1 MLPGLLAE
9 EALIVLLQVMT
20 FLVSDPVSCTKGW
33 PRNPWICKKI
43 MLLWMWHETS
53 HPEKF
58 LNSESRIEKW
68 KNYSLLLVLPILIPL
83 QLIWFL
89 EIESLLQVC
98 SVLCLGREAF
108 LIFQLGTP
116 VPTVQTLHQ
125 TSQQWNIFWNSAIEK
140 MRRKYFC
147 YHDSN
152 VKSIDSMILVLPRWN
167 LQIHCGTELNGL
179 SAQFTAGHLA
189 PWHVG
194 RWKAGGV
201 NKPLTMEVV
210 FWWALVHLPTRSWA
224 SQTPALE
231 CHDPHCL
238 VSSESLEENPRC
250 YSLLPWFKNV
260 KNPL

>member
-1 MLPGLLAE
+1 M
-9 EALIVLLQVMT
+9 
-20 FLVSDPVSCTKGW
+20 
-33 PRNPWICKKI
+33 KKVYI
-43 MLLWMWHETS
+43 
-53 HPEKF
+53 
-58 LNSESRIEKW
+58 
-68 KNYSLLLVLPILIPL
+68 LLLVLPTLIPL
-83 QLIWFL
+83 QLIWCFRDPKFAPG
-89 EIESLLQVC
+89 
-98 SVLCLGREAF
+98 VLCALPWARSLSHLPAWNASSYSPNTSPK
-108 LIFQLGTP
+108 LHRCK
-116 VPTVQTLHQ
+116 VPKKRLWKHLLEFC
-125 TSQQWNIFWNSAIEK
+125 NRKNEK
-140 MRRKYFC
+140 EVFC

-179 SAQFTAGHLA
+179 STQFTAGHLT

-194 RWKAGGV
+194 RWKVGGG
-201 NKPLTMEVV
+201 NKLLTMEVV